1 MGSHQPICFSGG
13 PVFVQGA
20 GFGPGTFADS
30 IDCVGKYAI
39 RKRLGKGACGTVYQ
53 ALDTFSNGE
62 VALKVIDPEVFK
74 DPECGDIFHAQFL
87 NEASLAGKLS
97 HPHIVS
103 ILDAVVTE
111 EAGYI
116 AMEYVP
122 GGDLSQHCST
132 GTLLPF
138 EDVIQIGF
146 KCCGALDYAF
156 REGIVHRDIK
166 PANILLA
173 GGTEP
178 KIADFGAAWLRH
190 SEVVQNATIG
200 SPYYLSPEQI
210 DGKPLTEQSDMFCLG
225 VVLYQLLAGCRPFT
239 AQSMQML
246 LQKIREQDP
255 VPPSKVRPGLP
266 PEIDRVVMRSLSKD
280 PEQRYPTWAEFAKDL
295 AALVELGKP
304 SPVIY
309 DSEKFYALEGVEMLK
324 RLTDSALWELVKA
337 GEWKRVPAST
347 AIIREDDPGQNF
359 FFLARGEVK
368 VVRQGRLLNVLSAG
382 ECFGEMGYIRGGDL
396 PRQASVE
403 AMTDVVLAEFEREA
417 LETMSVNCQLHF
429 TRALVCDL
437 VDRLA
442 LANARLIR

>member
-1 MGSHQPICFSGG
+1 VP
-13 PVFVQGA
+13 GA
-20 GFGPGTFADS
+20 YTEN
-30 IDCVGKYAI
+30 IDCIGKYSI

-103 ILDAVVTE
+103 IFDAVVTE

-116 AMEYVP
+116 AMEYVG
-122 GGDLSQHCST
+122 GGDLSRHVSAD
-132 GTLLPF
+132 TLLPF

-173 GGTEP
+173 GGTDP
-178 KIADFGAAWLRH
+178 KIADFGAAWLRN
-190 SEVVQNATIG
+190 SEVVQTATIG
-200 SPYYLSPEQI
+200 SPYYMSPEQI
-210 DGKPLTEQSDMFCLG
+210 DGQPLTERSDMFCLG

-255 VPPSKVRPGLP
+255 VPPSRLRPGLP
-266 PEIDRVVMRSLSKD
+266 PEVDRVVLRSLSKD
-280 PEQRYPTWAEFAKDL
+280 PKRRYPTWSEFARDL
-295 AALVELGKP
+295 AALMGLAKP

-309 DSEKFYALEGVEMLK
+309 DSEKFYALERVEMLK
-324 RLTDSALWELVKA
+324 LLTDSAIWELVKA
-337 GEWKRVPAST
+337 GEWRRVPAQT
-347 AIIREDDPGQNF
+347 AIIREDDPGQSF
-359 FFLARGEVK
+359 FFLARGKVK
-368 VVRQGRLLNVLSAG
+368 VTRQGRLLNVLSAG

-403 AMTDVVLAEFEREA
+403 AMTDVVLAEFERNA
-417 LETMSVNCQLHF
+417 LETMSVACQLHF

-442 LANARLIR
+442 LANARLLR